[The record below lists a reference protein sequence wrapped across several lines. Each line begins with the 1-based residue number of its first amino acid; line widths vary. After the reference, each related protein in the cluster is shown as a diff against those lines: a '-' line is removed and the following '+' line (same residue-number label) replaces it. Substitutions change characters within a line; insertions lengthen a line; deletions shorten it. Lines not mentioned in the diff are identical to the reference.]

1 MSIATAITAA
11 QGRVA
16 SAYTAISNKGG
27 TLPATQNLANM
38 PTAIAS
44 IPTATLTTKS
54 ITANGT
60 YNASSD
66 NADGYSS
73 VTVNVPDKT
82 KFGLTIDNYL
92 GTIDGNGRLGS
103 PTSINGITFTGVVD
117 FGVGDPLRGVF
128 AYRNDLTGAISFP
141 DLTGVSYYNCWYPLL
156 DAFRNTNITSVSCP
170 NLVTISKSCQRA
182 FYECKY
188 LSQINLQSL
197 KTISGSYV
205 CADMFNGCGTDSSV
219 NELTVDLSS
228 LESATGTATISGM
241 FYGCSKIVTATL
253 SKLTT
258 LTGTWVTD
266 NLFGEC
272 KNLTS
277 VYLPAFTTT
286 TISGNVNA
294 IQKIFNGN
302 TASTS
307 GTCTVHFPSNLQS
320 AVSGLSGYPTVN
332 GHSRRIV
339 LAFDL
344 TATS

>member
-11 QGRVA
+11 QGKVA
-16 SAYTAISNKGG
+16 NCYTAISNKGG

-92 GTIDGNGRLGS
+92 GTIDGNGRLGT

-117 FGVGDPLRGVF
+117 FIGDGLRGAY
-128 AYRNDLTGAISFP
+128 AYRNNLAGAISFP
-141 DLTGVSYYNCWYPLL
+141 DLTGVSYYNSWYPLT
-156 DAFRNTNITSVSCP
+156 DAFRNTKITSFSCP
-170 NLVTISKSCQRA
+170 NLVTITRHCMNACSNCA
-182 FYECKY
+182 Y

-197 KTISGSYV
+197 ETIDGSTITKE
-205 CADMFNGCGTDSSV
+205 MFSGCGTDSSV
-219 NELTVDLSS
+219 SELTVDLSS
-228 LESATGTATISGM
+228 LETVNGFSNLSG
-241 FYGCSKIVTATL
+241 FFKGCTKLVTL
-253 SKLTT
+253 SLTKLTT
-258 LTGTWVTD
+258 LTGSWVTD
-266 NLFGEC
+266 DFLADC
-272 KNLTS
+272 SNLTS
-277 VYLPAFTTT
+277 VYLNGFTTT
-286 TISGNVNA
+286 TISGNADA
-294 IQKIFNGN
+294 IKKIFNSG
-302 TASTS
+302 TASSS

-320 AVSGLSGYPTVN
+320 AVSGLNGYPTFN
-332 GHSRRIV
+332 GNSNRIV